1 MSNIIKQVFISV
13 ICIIMLF
20 SFLFESIAANE
31 INNNQVNVI
40 ANTANTVNT
49 FNSSNTVNNTTS
61 DIKPL
66 TLQQQREAVNEN
78 LNKANEQ
85 LAYVQNELSQAV
97 LKIQDLQDKIN
108 GYESTISKI
117 NLDYGKLQE
126 KVEQTEV
133 ELIKQQV
140 RYDAQEELLKKR
152 LVAVY
157 NKGNISYL
165 NVLLGANNFIEFLS
179 LYTAVSQIAKY
190 DKSQLDNMKAEKT
203 EIQRKNDEMTKQ
215 KEEIRLAKA
224 NAQQQEVLLTN
235 TKIMMEGYKQSLTES
250 DKQINAQITAYK
262 AQQQEI
268 ENMITQSIVQS
279 TYELSYAGGVMIWP
293 TLKSGYITS
302 PFGNRMHPIQGI
314 VKSHHGI
321 DISGAIGTP
330 VYAAADGVIIYSGWM
345 GGYGN
350 TIMID
355 HGVDG
360 NGNKVISLYGHS
372 SKLLKNV
379 GEIVK
384 QGDTILEIGSTGNST
399 GPHLH
404 FEIRENGIPTDPKKY
419 LSNENN

>member
-1 MSNIIKQVFISV
+1 MSNIIKQVFISL

-20 SFLFESIAANE
+20 SFLFESIASNE

-40 ANTANTVNT
+40 GNTSNTV
-49 FNSSNTVNNTTS
+49 NSSNTVNNTTS

-66 TLQQQREAVNEN
+66 TLQQQKEAVNEN

-108 GYESTISKI
+108 CYEATISKI

-190 DKSQLDNMKAEKT
+190 DKSQLDNMKAEKA

-321 DISGAIGTP
+321 DISGVIGTP